1 MSIEIRRATPADA
14 HKIAEFALLLFAQH
28 REYDPE
34 RFADLADVDG
44 AAAFY
49 GSRTTDR
56 EAAVL
61 IAADGDKAVGY
72 AYLQYEAANY
82 ADLMV
87 NAVMLHDIYL
97 DPDYRGVG
105 AGKALMAAV
114 TNAARELGADK
125 VVLHVAAQNAA
136 GQEFFERTGFRT
148 SMYEMM
154 LKLPS

>member
-1 MSIEIRRATPADA
+1 MLASLVLDGAF
-14 HKIAEFALLLFAQH
+14 FAGQSRKL
-28 REYDPE
+28 
-34 RFADLADVDG
+34 ADLADVDG

-61 IAADGDKAVGY
+61 IAADGENAIGY
-72 AYLQYEAANY
+72 AYLQYEAVNY
-82 ADLMV
+82 TDLIET
-87 NAVMLHDIYL
+87 AAILHDIYL
-97 DPDYRGVG
+97 DPGYRGVG
-105 AGKALMAAV
+105 AGKMLMQAV
-114 TNAARELGADK
+114 TEAARELGADK

-154 LKLPS
+154 LKIGSQG

>member
-34 RFADLADVDG
+34 RFADLADVQG

-61 IAADGDKAVGY
+61 IATGGDRAVGY
-72 AYLQYEAANY
+72 AYLQYEAVNY
-82 ADLMV
+82 TDLMV
-87 NAVMLHDIYL
+87 NAVLLHDIYL
-97 DPDYRGVG
+97 DPAYRGVG
-105 AGKALMAAV
+105 AGRMLMAAV
-114 TNAARELGADK
+114 TDAARELGADK
-125 VVLHVAAQNAA
+125 VVLHVAVQNAV
-136 GQEFFERTGFRT
+136 GQEFFKQTGFKT

-154 LKLPS
+154 LKLP